1 MLTIND
7 INKSWV
13 LLMPYLEAYK
23 TKKQY
28 EASKQ
33 LLRELM
39 SLPINERTVE
49 IQSFAKTLAKQIAY
63 YEQKHLAA
71 DNSAEAKDILAYLIK
86 ANGLTQKDLPEIGSQ
101 SLVSKI
107 LNGERELTLEH
118 IKALSKRFNVSI
130 NTWF

>member
-7 INKSWV
+7 ISKSWV

-39 SLPINERTVE
+39 GLPTGERTVE
-49 IQSFAKTLAKQIAY
+49 IQSFAKTLAKQVAY
-63 YEQKHLAA
+63 YEQKHLGA